1 MKLCYIVQYI
11 TQIYFKLPYI
21 FFNIY
26 ISNYRYRK
34 NQFITLF
41 MAINRIL
48 NVSEIQFSLRIFQT
62 RTYNFI
68 NISMC
73 VLVVYISI
81 LHQNY
86 LQNSMRITFFY
97 NRDLYKSILRSLEFP
112 KVAGVKTIVY
122 LKLRSPDAQPPL
134 GTHIQTHRWGDE
146 RDVTRGIEM
155 GSPQHCHRCR
165 VCHIVVWGYF
175 YGLYRSWD
183 SRNSVAIRHLLTG
196 VLIRPSISLGL
207 NRNWSSGREHTKR

>member
-11 TQIYFKLPYI
+11 TQIYYKLPYI

-81 LHQNY
+81 LHQNRKNVKISATPY
-86 LQNSMRITFFY
+86 QFFLNNSQTTKAR
-97 NRDLYKSILRSLEFP
+97 RLRF
-112 KVAGVKTIVY
+112 
-122 LKLRSPDAQPPL
+122 SPID
-134 GTHIQTHRWGDE
+134 
-146 RDVTRGIEM
+146 
-155 GSPQHCHRCR
+155 
-165 VCHIVVWGYF
+165 
-175 YGLYRSWD
+175 
-183 SRNSVAIRHLLTG
+183 
-196 VLIRPSISLGL
+196 
-207 NRNWSSGREHTKR
+207 

>member
-1 MKLCYIVQYI
+1 MFNKLLQYV
-11 TQIYFKLPYI
+11 KLSYI
-21 FFNIY
+21 FFNRPIY

-34 NQFITLF
+34 NQCITLI
-41 MAINRIL
+41 MAINQIS
-48 NVSEIQFSLRIFQT
+48 NESQIQFFLRTIQT
-62 RTYNFI
+62 RTYNFK

-81 LHQNY
+81 LHKNY
-86 LQNSMRITFFY
+86 LQNSTRITFFFTTAIFIKVSY
-97 NRDLYKSILRSLEFP
+97 VHLSFP

-175 YGLYRSWD
+175 YG
-183 SRNSVAIRHLLTG
+183 
-196 VLIRPSISLGL
+196 
-207 NRNWSSGREHTKR
+207 

>member
-11 TQIYFKLPYI
+11 TQIYFKLSYR

-48 NVSEIQFSLRIFQT
+48 NVSQIQFSWRIFQT
-62 RTYNFI
+62 RTYNFK

-86 LQNSMRITFFY
+86 LQNSTRITFFY
-97 NRDLYKSILRSLEFP
+97 NRDLYKSILR
-112 KVAGVKTIVY
+112 
-122 LKLRSPDAQPPL
+122 
-134 GTHIQTHRWGDE
+134 
-146 RDVTRGIEM
+146 
-155 GSPQHCHRCR
+155 
-165 VCHIVVWGYF
+165 
-175 YGLYRSWD
+175 
-183 SRNSVAIRHLLTG
+183 
-196 VLIRPSISLGL
+196 
-207 NRNWSSGREHTKR
+207 